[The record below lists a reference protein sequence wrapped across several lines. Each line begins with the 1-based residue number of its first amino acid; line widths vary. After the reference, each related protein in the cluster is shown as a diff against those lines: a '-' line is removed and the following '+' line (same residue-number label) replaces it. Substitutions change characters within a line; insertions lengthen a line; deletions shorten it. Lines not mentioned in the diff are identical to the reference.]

1 MKTLTIEILDEN
13 ATKLIENLESL
24 HLVKIVK
31 WSNVPKEKK
40 PSDYFDI
47 LSKEEGNIRLQQL
60 NESRSEWEVDT

>member
-1 MKTLTIEILDEN
+1 MKMLTIEILDEN

-31 WSNVPKEKK
+31 WSNEPKEKK